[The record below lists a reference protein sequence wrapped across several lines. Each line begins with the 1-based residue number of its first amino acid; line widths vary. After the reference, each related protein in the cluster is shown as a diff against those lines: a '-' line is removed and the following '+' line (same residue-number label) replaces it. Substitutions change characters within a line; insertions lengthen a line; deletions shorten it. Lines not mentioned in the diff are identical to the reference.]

1 MLKLNSSLSPV
12 IVIFPKI
19 SQCTALIPGKKKHRA
34 KKPRTNEPT
43 TMSDQP
49 EMEPTQPINQVS

>member
-1 MLKLNSSLSPV
+1 MHRFNSR
-12 IVIFPKI
+12 
-19 SQCTALIPGKKKHRA
+19 KKKQPA